1 MKTIRSAAWTLTGV
15 LMSGCMFGHH
25 SASRSMAP
33 ENSAQVSEADTS
45 AEFQVGDR
53 ILLVVEGDTA
63 LTDTFTVHTGPAITL
78 PTIGELTLKGIRRS
92 EVDAYMQDRIAKYIK
107 EPAVHAKSLVR
118 LAIEGEVAHPGFYAV
133 PTDVVLSDALMAAG
147 GLTTEAK
154 MSEVR
159 IDRAGR
165 EIMDSGKLQYAVAQ
179 GRTIDDLGLRAGDR
193 IYIPRLARR
202 DMESN
207 FRILAILLTIPVGI
221 YTIMH
226 LR

>member
-1 MKTIRSAAWTLTGV
+1 MKTIARIGSAVIAALCV
-15 LMSGCMFGHH
+15 S
-25 SASRSMAP
+25 SAVV
-33 ENSAQVSEADTS
+33 AQESTR
-45 AEFQVGDR
+45 EFSVGDR

-63 LTDTFTVHTGPAITL
+63 LTDTFTVQPGPMIML
-78 PTIGELTLKGIRRS
+78 PVIGQMPLGGIARNDV
-92 EVDAYMQDRIAKYIK
+92 EKYLQDKVGRYFKQPVI
-107 EPAVHAKSLVR
+107 HAKALVR

-154 MSEVR
+154 MKDLK

-165 EIMDSGKLQYAVAQ
+165 ELMKSDKLQYAVAQ

-193 IYIPRLARR
+193 IYVPRIVRR
-202 DMESN
+202 DAESN
-207 FRILAILLTIPVGI
+207 FRILAILLTVPVAI
-221 YTIMH
+221 YTIVH